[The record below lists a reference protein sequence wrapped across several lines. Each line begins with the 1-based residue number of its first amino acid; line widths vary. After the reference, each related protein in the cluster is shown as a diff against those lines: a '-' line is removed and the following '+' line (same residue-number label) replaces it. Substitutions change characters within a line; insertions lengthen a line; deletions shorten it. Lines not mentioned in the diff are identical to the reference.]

1 MNITLRQFRYFT
13 AVAES
18 GSVAAASRLLSI
30 AQSAVTK
37 AMLELA
43 HDTETPA
50 VLSNAVRYSPAGT
63 VINVGLGVILAG
75 AGWFAR
81 ELWTAVQELKSDL
94 SKLPLFYVARQ
105 DYRDD
110 MREVK
115 DLLSK
120 IFDRLDNKQDK
131 G

>member
-1 MNITLRQFRYFT
+1 MEQQLLNILFGAAL
-13 AVAES
+13 AV
-18 GSVAAASRLLSI
+18 
-30 AQSAVTK
+30 
-37 AMLELA
+37 
-43 HDTETPA
+43 
-50 VLSNAVRYSPAGT
+50 
-63 VINVGLGVILAG
+63 

-81 ELWTAVQELKSDL
+81 ELWSAVQDLKADL
-94 SKLPLFYVARQ
+94 AKLPLFYVARQ

>member
-1 MNITLRQFRYFT
+1 MEQQLINILFGAAL
-13 AVAES
+13 AV
-18 GSVAAASRLLSI
+18 
-30 AQSAVTK
+30 
-37 AMLELA
+37 
-43 HDTETPA
+43 
-50 VLSNAVRYSPAGT
+50 
-63 VINVGLGVILAG
+63 

-81 ELWTAVQELKSDL
+81 ELWSAVQDLKADL
-94 SKLPLFYVARQ
+94 AKLPLFYVARQ

>member
-1 MNITLRQFRYFT
+1 MEQQLINIMFGAAL
-13 AVAES
+13 AV
-18 GSVAAASRLLSI
+18 
-30 AQSAVTK
+30 
-37 AMLELA
+37 
-43 HDTETPA
+43 
-50 VLSNAVRYSPAGT
+50 
-63 VINVGLGVILAG
+63 